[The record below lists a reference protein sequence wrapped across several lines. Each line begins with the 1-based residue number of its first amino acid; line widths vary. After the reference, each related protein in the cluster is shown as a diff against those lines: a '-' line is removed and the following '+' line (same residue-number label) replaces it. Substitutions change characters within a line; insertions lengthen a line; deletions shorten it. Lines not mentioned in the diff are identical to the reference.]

1 MGVVTHRDGHTDL
14 IVSKA
19 DDPDACAASL
29 PLTTEE
35 AAALSNLLGAPQ
47 LVAQLEEEHRDLP
60 GIRTKQL
67 YIKDGSRYD
76 GQTLGD
82 TGMRTRTG
90 VSIVAVM
97 RAGQV
102 SPSPNPRLHVHRGET
117 FSWQSERRTVWL
129 QRQKS
134 WPTADW
140 RVDTTTLAL
149 IELGAVFFALGL
161 LGRLAARVGMSPIPF
176 YLIGG
181 LCFGQG
187 GFIQL
192 GDIGEFS
199 HLASEIGIVLLL
211 LLLGLEYTAAELVTG
226 LKRSRVAGIVDI
238 VLNAT
243 PGAVVGL
250 MLGWGVVGATV
261 MAGVTY
267 ISSSGIIAKVLSD
280 LGRLGNR
287 ETPVVLSILVFE
299 EDLAMALYLPILT
312 AMLAGVSFMGGLEAV
327 GISLLVITVVL
338 VVALRYGRYVSA
350 LLDSPDSETL
360 LLKLLGAA
368 LLVAGISS
376 AMQVSA
382 AVGAFLLGIA
392 ISGSTAHNASRVLE
406 PLRDLFAAM
415 FFVVFGLNTDPSSIP
430 PVLGW
435 AAILA
440 VVTAITKLVTGALGG
455 QDVRVSR

>member
-1 MGVVTHRDGHTDL
+1 M
-14 IVSKA
+14 
-19 DDPDACAASL
+19 
-29 PLTTEE
+29 
-35 AAALSNLLGAPQ
+35 
-47 LVAQLEEEHRDLP
+47 
-60 GIRTKQL
+60 
-67 YIKDGSRYD
+67 
-76 GQTLGD
+76 
-82 TGMRTRTG
+82 
-90 VSIVAVM
+90 
-97 RAGQV
+97 
-102 SPSPNPRLHVHRGET
+102 
-117 FSWQSERRTVWL
+117 
-129 QRQKS
+129 
-134 WPTADW
+134 
-140 RVDTTTLAL
+140 DTTTLAL

-187 GFIQL
+187 GF
-192 GDIGEFS
+192 
-199 HLASEIGIVLLL
+199 VLLL

-299 EDLAMALYLPILT
+299 DLAMALYLPILT

-338 VVALRYGRYVSA
+338 VVASTVPTVRRSCSSCSVPHCWSPASVRRCRCRRLWAHSSSESRSRGRRRTMPVACSSPFEICSPQCSSWSSVST
-350 LLDSPDSETL
+350 PIP
-360 LLKLLGAA
+360 
-368 LLVAGISS
+368 VPFRQSS
-376 AMQVSA
+376 DGPRSWQW
-382 AVGAFLLGIA
+382 
-392 ISGSTAHNASRVLE
+392 SR
-406 PLRDLFAAM
+406 R
-415 FFVVFGLNTDPSSIP
+415 
-430 PVLGW
+430 
-435 AAILA
+435 
-440 VVTAITKLVTGALGG
+440 
-455 QDVRVSR
+455 SRSW

>member
-1 MGVVTHRDGHTDL
+1 M
-14 IVSKA
+14 
-19 DDPDACAASL
+19 
-29 PLTTEE
+29 
-35 AAALSNLLGAPQ
+35 
-47 LVAQLEEEHRDLP
+47 
-60 GIRTKQL
+60 
-67 YIKDGSRYD
+67 
-76 GQTLGD
+76 
-82 TGMRTRTG
+82 
-90 VSIVAVM
+90 
-97 RAGQV
+97 
-102 SPSPNPRLHVHRGET
+102 
-117 FSWQSERRTVWL
+117 
-129 QRQKS
+129 
-134 WPTADW
+134 
-140 RVDTTTLAL
+140 DTTTLAL

-299 EDLAMALYLPILT
+299 DLAMALYLPILT

-327 GISLLVITVVL
+327 G
-338 VVALRYGRYVSA
+338 
-350 LLDSPDSETL
+350 
-360 LLKLLGAA
+360 
-368 LLVAGISS
+368 
-376 AMQVSA
+376 
-382 AVGAFLLGIA
+382 
-392 ISGSTAHNASRVLE
+392 
-406 PLRDLFAAM
+406 
-415 FFVVFGLNTDPSSIP
+415 
-430 PVLGW
+430 
-435 AAILA
+435 
-440 VVTAITKLVTGALGG
+440 
-455 QDVRVSR
+455 